1 MVILGVSL
9 LTMVGAYFFVSPAPA
24 PAPVVQAQAP
34 APSPSTEVLVA
45 AQELPMG
52 NGVTQGDIRW
62 IGWPQDLVPPGSITR
77 RDQAIVE
84 REVIGALVR
93 SAFVQGEPI
102 RREKLIRAD
111 GSGYLSAMLPAGR
124 RAVAINIDRTGSSS
138 AGGFILPN
146 DRVDVVFV
154 GQGGRTGENLSQ
166 TIISNIRVLAIAQNV
181 QDRNGEKVILGETA
195 TLELDPRQ
203 TEVIS
208 AAQRNGSVALALRSL
223 ADANEP
229 QSEAEQQSRA
239 LTIVRFG
246 VPAQSARQ

>member
-9 LTMVGAYFFVSPAPA
+9 LTMIAAYFFVSPAPA
-24 PAPVVQAQAP
+24 PAPVVQAEAP
-34 APSPSTEVLVA
+34 APTPSTEVLVA

-62 IGWPQDLVPPGSITR
+62 VAWPQDLVPPGSITR
-77 RDQAIVE
+77 RDQAMVDK
-84 REVIGALVR
+84 EVLGALVR

-154 GQGGRTGENLSQ
+154 GQGGRGGENLSQ

-181 QDRNGEKVILGETA
+181 QDRNGETA

-229 QSEAEQQSRA
+229 QSETEQQSRA

-246 VPAQSARQ
+246 IPAQSARQ